1 MAEENILN
9 ISLKEYKSQIEDLKS
24 SLLSLEKESDS
35 YKQTVAKVQQMQDKL
50 NSILLDC
57 KTNNTLVKGSYNAL
71 TAELGSLRKQWKATA
86 DEVERNNIG
95 AKMLAINNQ
104 LKALDSTVGN
114 YQRNVGDYANQFSNA
129 FSSLGGSISGT
140 FEKINSMTSS
150 LPALGSAFVSA
161 GKGLKA
167 MATANPILFAISAAI
182 TAIVSICNKF
192 KQAVSKNADL
202 QKRWNANLAAFQP
215 ILEVIDKVFNKL
227 AETLMDVVDWCVDH
241 IPSAVKV
248 INKYLGFVIDTDKL
262 LINAILFLPKT
273 FNTAFAQCIK
283 LIGTAANKI
292 GTAMSGIM
300 TFFGADEMAN
310 KVKTTMANIGT
321 SITSFGDSYLNS
333 INTVSNSINSFF
345 DGAKNR
351 ITEYTTKGAELVTS
365 AKKNAKEQ
373 QKVAKELVQFEEK
386 AALKEKQIINDRIAL
401 KKAKTDEEKKLIR
414 DRITAT
420 NEELANEKKAL
431 AVRKYLLKQQEY
443 TRNGRVLSSAE
454 KKELNELRL
463 ASFTTGNEYLQ
474 RNIKITSTEST
485 STTSIGKTLGTKLA
499 KATSDAFTT
508 ELAKALN
515 NIKGDELSKYFTT
528 YIDRLS
534 SSNKLRETAAKNIS
548 DYLVIDKGVIK
559 GKLTGAGKMMEQ
571 QLKLITLDILN
582 DTGKFADQNVEE
594 IFDKLMD
601 KSKFGLGSYSIS
613 NYFKDLVGELKKAGV
628 SDDLISSYNIIFKST
643 FDYFKDNIVGEYNKE
658 LPVLMLN
665 TLDSMKFK
673 SEDVNNVIK
682 SNKRDLQSIIDAST
696 SIQNV
701 MDAAKL
707 GDYSG
712 VYQLLSGAFGF
723 KDKSGISK
731 AFSDLTDDELK
742 IVKESYNNKFPQL
755 LEQFQSNL
763 ITLISKVGLSVDSAI
778 KKDVSDSV
786 NKFKEELSDGI
797 KDISKKFADDTS
809 YKNAIVFND
818 LFNNSDITNKVKGYI
833 NLLNEYNKSVEDTQ
847 DNAKVELLKQDIDL
861 YNQKIDSLIAEREQM
876 IENGATELELAE
888 MSKEIDEAKLQR
900 QQTISDLNTEQSN
913 LEVKQINKIIK
924 KRQNWVKN
932 IQTAYSNVGSAIST
946 VASIRQESIQAEL
959 DAGKISEEEAEAQWK
974 STQKMAIAAA
984 TIETLGA
991 AIGQTYT
998 IWTDNSIVSYWAKAA
1013 LIASTVPATVA
1024 SLVAQINQIKSTSPS
1039 SSSSVSSNTGAS
1051 ISSVA
1056 VTPILDENQD
1066 MNTIQQIKSGNTGDL
1081 IRDQRVYI
1089 VESDIQKSN
1098 KRVAVRES
1106 NSTF

>member
-9 ISLKEYKSQIEDLKS
+9 ISLKEYKSQIESLKS

-50 NSILLDC
+50 NDILLDC
-57 KTNNTLVKGSYNAL
+57 KNNNVAVKGSYNAL
-71 TAELGSLRKQWKATA
+71 TAELSSLRKQWKATA
-86 DEVERNNIG
+86 DEVERDNIG
-95 AKMLAINNQ
+95 AKMLDINNQ

-114 YQRNVGDYANQFSNA
+114 YQRNVGDYANQFSSA

-140 FEKINSMTSS
+140 FEKIKSMTSS
-150 LPALGSAFVSA
+150 LPELSNAFVSA
-161 GKGLKA
+161 GKGLKS
-167 MATANPILFAISAAI
+167 MATANPILFAISTAI
-182 TAIVSICNKF
+182 TAIVAICDKF

-215 ILEVIDKVFNKL
+215 ILEIIDKLFNKL
-227 AETLMDVVDWCVDH
+227 AETVMDLVDWCVDH
-241 IPSAVKV
+241 IPAAVKV
-248 INKYLGFVIDTDKL
+248 INKYIGFVIDTDKL
-262 LINAILFLPKT
+262 LINAVLFLPKT

-283 LIGTAANKI
+283 IIGTATNKI

-310 KVKTTMANIGT
+310 KVKATMSNISG

-345 DGAKNR
+345 DGVKNR
-351 ITEYTTKGAELVTS
+351 ITEYTSKGAELVAS

-373 QKVAKELVQFEEK
+373 QRLAKETVQFEEK
-386 AALKEKQIINDRIAL
+386 AAATEKQMIEDRIAL
-401 KKAKTDEEKKLIR
+401 KKAKTEEEKKLIR
-414 DRITAT
+414 SRIAAA

-443 TRNGRVLSSAE
+443 TRNGRVLSGAE

-463 ASFTTGNEYLQ
+463 SAFTAGNEYLQ
-474 RNIKITSTEST
+474 RNIKITSAEST
-485 STTSIGKTLGTKLA
+485 STGKALGTKLA
-499 KATSDAFTT
+499 KATSEAFTT
-508 ELAKALN
+508 ELAKALA
-515 NIKGDELSKYFTT
+515 NIKGDELSKYFTD
-528 YIDRLS
+528 YIDKLTAG
-534 SSNKLRETAAKNIS
+534 NKLRETAAKNIS
-548 DYLVIDKGVIK
+548 DYLTIDKGIIK
-559 GKLTGAGKMMEQ
+559 SKLTGAGKMIEQ
-571 QLKLITLDILN
+571 QLKVITLDILN
-582 DTGKFADQNVEE
+582 DTGKFANQNADEVFDQ
-594 IFDKLMD
+594 LMD
-601 KSKFGLGSYSIS
+601 TSKFGLGSYSIS
-613 NYFKDLVGELKKAGV
+613 NYFKNLVSVLKKAGV
-628 SDDLISSYNIIFKST
+628 SDELISSYNIIFKST
-643 FDYFKDNIVGEYNKE
+643 FDYFKDDVVGKYNEE
-658 LPVLMLN
+658 LPSLMLQ
-665 TLDSMKFK
+665 TLETMKFD

-682 SNKRDLQSIIDAST
+682 SNKRDLQAVIDAST

-701 MDAAKL
+701 IGATKL
-707 GDYSG
+707 NDYSG

-723 KDKSGISK
+723 KDKSGATK
-731 AFSDLTDDELK
+731 AFANLTDDELN
-742 IVKESYNNKFPQL
+742 IVKETYNNKFPQL
-755 LEQFQSNL
+755 LEQFQSKL
-763 ITLISKVGLSVDSAI
+763 ITLISQVATSVDSAI

-786 NKFKEELSDGI
+786 SKFKGELTDALKELNS
-797 KDISKKFADDTS
+797 KFANDTA
-809 YKNAIVFND
+809 YKNATVFND
-818 LFNNSDITNKVKGYI
+818 LFNNSDMTNKVKGYV
-833 NLLNEYNKSVEDTQ
+833 NLLNDYNKSVEDTQ
-847 DNAKVELLKQDIDL
+847 DDSKIELLKQDVDL
-861 YNQKIDSLIAEREQM
+861 YNEKIDSLVAEREQM
-876 IENGATELELAE
+876 IANGATELELAE

-900 QQTISDLNTEQSN
+900 QQTMSDLSTEQYN
-913 LEVKQINKIIK
+913 LEIKEINNTIK

-932 IQTAYSNVGSAIST
+932 IQTAYSNVGSAISS
-946 VASIRQESIQAEL
+946 VASIRQESIQDQL
-959 DAGKISEEEAEAQWK
+959 DAGKISEEEAQAQWE

-998 IWTDNSIVSYWAKAA
+998 IWTDHSIVSYWAKAA

-1039 SSSSVSSNTGAS
+1039 TSSSVSSSSGAS

-1066 MNTIQQIKSGNTGDL
+1066 VNTIQQIKSGNTGDL